1 MEGYIYHILAKAGD
15 VWNALAGVVLAALGK

>member
-15 VWNALAGVVLAALGK
+15 AWNALVTVVLAALGK